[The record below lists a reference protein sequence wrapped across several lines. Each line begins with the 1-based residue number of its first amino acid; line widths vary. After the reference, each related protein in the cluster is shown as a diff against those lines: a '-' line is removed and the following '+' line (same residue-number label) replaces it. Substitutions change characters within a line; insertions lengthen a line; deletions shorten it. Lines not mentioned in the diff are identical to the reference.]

1 MITGK
6 IYANGYWDGL
16 DAILVKDDPNN
27 SGWVY
32 VLGLDVPDSDL
43 SVSHAISGKV
53 GYFHA
58 QIVESSPSEEEIEN
72 LGAFVYVSND

>member
-16 DAILVKDDPNN
+16 DAILVKNDDQNP
-27 SGWVY
+27 GWVY
-32 VLGLDVPDSDL
+32 VLGLGIPDINL
-43 SVSHAISGKV
+43 SMEHAIPGKV

-58 QIVESSPSEEEIEN
+58 RIAESTPSESEIEM
-72 LGAFVYVSND
+72 LQAFAYVAL